1 MSTFNHDK
9 FITLDFLRD
18 EVLPGASAST
28 THLMLPLKCA
38 NEDNFAAMKK
48 VALNCECEEIA
59 EFLFYF
65 HSKIS
70 SVAGRKFEIEGIP
83 SAIFATKKMCYSFC
97 SVSPV

>member
-1 MSTFNHDK
+1 MSTLNNDK

-18 EVLPGASAST
+18 EVLALASAI
-28 THLMLPLKCA
+28 HLMLPLKCA

-59 EFLFYF
+59 EFWFYF

-70 SVAGRKFEIEGIP
+70 SFAARKFEIEGTS
-83 SAIFATKKMCYSFC
+83 SAIFATKKTCYNCC
-97 SVSPV
+97 SVSPM